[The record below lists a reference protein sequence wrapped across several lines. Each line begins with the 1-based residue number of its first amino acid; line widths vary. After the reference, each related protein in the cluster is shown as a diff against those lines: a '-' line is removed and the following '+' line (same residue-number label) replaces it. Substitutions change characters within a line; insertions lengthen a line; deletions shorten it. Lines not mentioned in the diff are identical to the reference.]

1 MMVNVSSGHAGRI
14 DRMLARIFRPS
25 LGAWGEWIA
34 LRYLRRQGWDIVARN
49 WKGKRGELDLV
60 AYDDEFLVF
69 VEVKTKLLPSP
80 LPPEDQITRKK
91 EMMLDLLISEFT
103 MRYEIFDCPARLDV
117 IAIETED
124 MVRYQLRHYVAWD
137 EQ

>member
-1 MMVNVSSGHAGRI
+1 MVNVSSGSSGGIHW
-14 DRMLARIFRPS
+14 LLTRIFNRP
-25 LGAWGEWIA
+25 LGVWGEWVA

-60 AYDDEFLVF
+60 AFEDQFLVF
-69 VEVKTKLLPSP
+69 VEVKTRQVPSA
-80 LPPEDQITRKK
+80 LTPEDQITKKK
-91 EMMLDLLISEFT
+91 EMMLDSLISEFT
-103 MRYEIFDCPARLDV
+103 MRYEIFDCPTRLYV